1 MISINNTMTA
11 SIKDSNNNSYVI
23 ERFSK
28 MKIYLTHRIKT
39 IGKLFLIDDDELLY
53 IIEFTF
59 KIISTIIKIHQKRFH
74 SICDCDRFLKIY
86 TISSFWISCKF
97 NIDTIDDIYAKE
109 LQKYMN
115 INYIEF
121 VKAEIDILVLLNYKL
136 YDYI

>member
-1 MISINNTMTA
+1 MISINNSMTA
-11 SIKDSNNNSYVI
+11 SIKDSSSNSYVI

-28 MKIYLTHRIKT
+28 MKMYLTHRIKT
-39 IGKLFLIDDDELLY
+39 IGKLFLIIDDELTY

-59 KIISTIIKIHQKRFH
+59 KILSAIIKIHQRRFY
-74 SICDCDRFLKIY
+74 SMCDCDRFLKIY
-86 TISSFWISCKF
+86 TISAFWISCKF

-109 LQKYMN
+109 LQKFMN

-136 YDYI
+136 YEYI

>member
-1 MISINNTMTA
+1 MISISNSMND
-11 SIKDSNNNSYVI
+11 SIKDLTSNSYVI
-23 ERFSK
+23 ERFST
-28 MKIYLTHRIKT
+28 MKTYLTHRIKT
-39 IGKLFLIDDDELLY
+39 IGKLFLIDDDELTY

-59 KIISTIIKIHQKRFH
+59 KIISEIIKIHQRRFH
-74 SICDCDRFLKIY
+74 SMCDCDRFLKIY
-86 TISSFWISCKF
+86 TISAFWISCKF

>member
-1 MISINNTMTA
+1 M
-11 SIKDSNNNSYVI
+11 
-23 ERFSK
+23 
-28 MKIYLTHRIKT
+28 
-39 IGKLFLIDDDELLY
+39 
-53 IIEFTF
+53 
-59 KIISTIIKIHQKRFH
+59 
-74 SICDCDRFLKIY
+74 CDCDRFLKIY

-121 VKAEIDILVLLNYKL
+121 IKAEIDILILLNYKL